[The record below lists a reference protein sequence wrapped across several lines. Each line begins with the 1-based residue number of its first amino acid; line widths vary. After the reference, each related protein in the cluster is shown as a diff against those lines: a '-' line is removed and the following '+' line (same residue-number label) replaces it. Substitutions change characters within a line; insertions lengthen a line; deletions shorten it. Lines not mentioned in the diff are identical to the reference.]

1 MNKLEVSIELSFDI
15 DAGTI
20 ELLDDDKCASTSSS
34 PQRYS
39 LSVIKITNSI

>member
-20 ELLDDDKCASTSSS
+20 EPFDGELLQLFNDVEIGKLEIEY
-34 PQRYS
+34 R
-39 LSVIKITNSI
+39 

>member
-20 ELLDDDKCASTSSS
+20 ELLDDDKWCVNQLIFPGKNFSSI
-34 PQRYS
+34 
-39 LSVIKITNSI
+39 LIKR